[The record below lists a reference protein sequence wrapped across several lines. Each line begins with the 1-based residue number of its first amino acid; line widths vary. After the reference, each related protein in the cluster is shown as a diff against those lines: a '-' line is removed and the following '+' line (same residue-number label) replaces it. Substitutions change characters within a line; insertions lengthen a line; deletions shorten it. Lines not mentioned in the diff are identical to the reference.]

1 MENNVNAE
9 KRSGMVRGSRSK
21 AGNYPATK
29 NLVRVLQERG
39 IRHSEFARMMGWTR
53 QDTWLILNDKRELH
67 PADIRRVMDLLDIS
81 ADELFQK

>member
-1 MENNVNAE
+1 MQNKNLNAE
-9 KRSGMVRGSRSK
+9 KSRTTRGSRSK
-21 AGNYPATK
+21 AGNYPATQ

-39 IRHSEFARMMGWTR
+39 IRHSEFARMMGWSR